1 MDQQEALRDI
11 KDTVHRIDSEVR
23 SYRDEQLSQR
33 ADIARIDERQSAMH
47 EVHVRLEHKIDT
59 MGKSLTKVVE
69 DVKADVGKGVLA
81 TKELMEKHITQEDAD
96 RRKFLA
102 IGWIGLVALLAYLGK
117 LWFENF
123 VGRS

>member
-47 EVHVRLEHKIDT
+47 EMHVRLEHKIDT
-59 MGKSLTKVVE
+59 MGKSLTKAVE
-69 DVKADVGKGVLA
+69 DVKADLGKGVHA
-81 TKELMEKHITQEDAD
+81 TQDLMEKHITQEDSD
-96 RRKFLA
+96 RRKFLT
-102 IGWIGLVALLAYLGK
+102 IGWIGLLALLTYLGK

-123 VGRS
+123 VGKA